1 MILHARRSLT
11 ASPLAFLLGVLGVLA
26 FISSPVRAATNEANA
41 DYLLHLPGIAGYRWV
56 DRQMIS
62 GLREGGYAG
71 RLAMHD
77 WTADHEG
84 LEALLNQPLHE
95 RESQRVADAL
105 TERYRENPGRRIV
118 ITSHSGGTGIAVW
131 ALEKLP
137 DDVKVDTVVML
148 ASALSPEY
156 DLTKALRHVRGKVY
170 AFNSLTDTLVL
181 GVGTRTFG
189 TVDGVKC
196 DAAGRCNFV
205 VPDGADAQQYKKL
218 VQVPYSAAWMAL
230 GNIGDHIGPMS
241 SRFARDVLAPV
252 VLGQPIKLVTV
263 ATERAAPP
271 ESHASNLP
279 AAEESAVG
287 EQARQ
292 PQRRVNRHRTA
303 DAARQ

>member
-1 MILHARRSLT
+1 MGMKNVLNSILSAV
-11 ASPLAFLLGVLGVLA
+11 FFGVVGVSA
-26 FISSPVRAATNEANA
+26 FITFPARAAESDANA

-56 DRQMIS
+56 DRQMVA
-62 GLREGGYAG
+62 GLREGGYTG

-95 RESQRVADAL
+95 QESQRVAEAL
-105 TERYRENPGRRIV
+105 TKRYRENPERRIV
-118 ITSHSGGTGIAVW
+118 ITAHSGGTGIAVW

-148 ASALSPEY
+148 ASALSPDY
-156 DLTKALRHVRGKVY
+156 DLTKALRHVRGKMY
-170 AFNSLTDTLVL
+170 SFNSLTDTLVL

-196 DAAGRCNFV
+196 DAAGRCNFAL
-205 VPDGADAQQYKKL
+205 PDGADEQQYKKL

-230 GNIGDHIGPMS
+230 GNIGDHVGPMS
-241 SRFARDVLAPV
+241 SRFARDILAPV
-252 VLGQPIKLVTV
+252 VLGQPIKLVTA
-263 ATERAAPP
+263 ATERAAPAEP
-271 ESHASNLP
+271 RASNLP
-279 AAEESAVG
+279 AAQEPAVG

-292 PQRRVNRHRTA
+292 PDRRVQGYRSA

>member
-1 MILHARRSLT
+1 MREKRVRELFLKDRPLLFSASRRLGVH
-11 ASPLAFLLGVLGVLA
+11 SPLFFLAFLLGVLGVLA
-26 FISSPVRAATNEANA
+26 FIPSPARAATPDDPNA
-41 DYLLHLPGIAGYRWV
+41 DYLVHLPGIAGYRWV
-56 DRQMIS
+56 DRQMVA

-71 RLAMHD
+71 RLAMRD

-84 LEALLNQPLHE
+84 LEALLNRPLHDK
-95 RESQRVADAL
+95 ESTVVAEAL
-105 TERYRENPGRRIV
+105 TKRYRENPSRRIV

-148 ASALSPEY
+148 ASALSPDY

-170 AFNSLTDTLVL
+170 AFNSLADTLVL

-196 DAAGRCNFV
+196 DAAGRCGFAL
-205 VPDGADAQQYKKL
+205 PDSADPAQYKKL

-241 SRFARDVLAPV
+241 NRFARDVLAPV
-252 VLGQPIKLVTV
+252 VLGKPIKL
-263 ATERAAPP
+263 ATAPTTQAA
-271 ESHASNLP
+271 S
-279 AAEESAVG
+279 AATKE
-287 EQARQ
+287 
-292 PQRRVNRHRTA
+292 
-303 DAARQ
+303 

>member
-1 MILHARRSLT
+1 MNLRGQRLLT
-11 ASPLAFLLGVLGVLA
+11 SPPLAFLLGVLGVLA
-26 FISSPVRAATNEANA
+26 FIPSARAGENDANA

-56 DRQMIS
+56 DRQMVT

-71 RLAMHD
+71 RLAMRD
-77 WTADHEG
+77 WTADHQG

-95 RESQRVADAL
+95 RESKVVADAL
-105 TERYRENPGRRIV
+105 TKRYRENPNRRII

-148 ASALSPEY
+148 ASALSPDY
-156 DLTKALRHVRGKVY
+156 DLTSALRHVRGKVY

-196 DAAGRCNFV
+196 DAAGRCGFAL
-205 VPDGADAQQYKKL
+205 PEGADEQEYKKL
-218 VQVPYSAAWMAL
+218 AQVPYNAAWMAL

-241 SRFARDVLAPV
+241 GPFARDVLAPV
-252 VLGQPIKLVTV
+252 VRGQPIKLVTA
-263 ATERAAPP
+263 ATQHAAQA

-279 AAEESAVG
+279 PAHEPAVG

-292 PQRRVNRHRTA
+292 PDRRVQGHRGA